1 MKLICLNGFR
11 LICQTNTKSILMR
24 KAPTQPPFRNNY
36 RVQTTAAVATKS
48 SASGYMLRQRRP
60 SAPLSL
66 PQSKDT
72 LGLGG
77 GQAAATAVTE
87 TCATERA
94 EERCHASRRAECDG
108 SGDSDMPVKMRR
120 FRRRTLAGCFTSF
133 PIVPQFIERPD
144 FVWYLW
150 YQYLEV
156 PTAGPEQSSFLQQQS
171 QVHNPVDEK
180 EKLVK

>member
-1 MKLICLNGFR
+1 MPKWLQVDLSDKHKI
-11 LICQTNTKSILMR
+11 NTHAKS
-24 KAPTQPPFRNNY
+24 PTQPPFRNNY

-48 SASGYMLRQRRP
+48 GASGYMLRQRRP

-150 YQYLEV
+150 YQYLMYQLLDQNK
-156 PTAGPEQSSFLQQQS
+156 ARSCSSNHKFTIQWMKKKS
-171 QVHNPVDEK
+171 
-180 EKLVK
+180 